1 MAKILHFQ
9 MDIFAISEFAIIYE
23 ITSEVAIALALAFHF
38 FFRPSPFLVGNNM
51 TYYLRY
57 TIQPKSKL
65 KPRPFKFLQ
74 PFTRTVILSNSF
86 NRLHL

>member
-23 ITSEVAIALALAFHF
+23 ITSEVAIALAFHF

-51 TYYLRY
+51 TYYYLKY